1 MHIGAETHPCHTN
14 NGNCDHL
21 CMPQQLSKFVC
32 MCGSGFSLDAG
43 SNKCELYRDSFL
55 IVASKNKILGIPYA
69 FFC

>member
-1 MHIGAETHPCHTN
+1 
-14 NGNCDHL
+14 
-21 CMPQQLSKFVC
+21 

-69 FFC
+69 FFLLMFIETKWLTLFKG